1 MPNKTICPI
10 FSVSNV
16 SGTGVDLLKSFI
28 SKLPNIEISNE
39 EDKEISSGQYDE
51 VIESEFV
58 IDSTYNVKNTG
69 FVIGGTVTKGEI
81 LLNQTLLL
89 GPDKNGQFKAV
100 LAKGIQEN
108 RVDIASAKKGQTVT
122 INIKSMNKKEQ
133 NIKITGFK
141 KGMSLVT
148 INPKAQQ

>member
-81 LLNQTLLL
+81 LLSQTLLL